1 LRKRKTGKTKAE
13 ELYESQKNLS
23 MESEH
28 GESLIERLD
37 AEQVKEALQELS
49 LDYREAIFLRFH
61 EGMSMSEVAQA
72 LGVSISGAKMRVH
85 RGLLKLRRLLATGKN
100 DAK

>member
-1 LRKRKTGKTKAE
+1 LGRDFLRKRKTGRTKAE
-13 ELYESQKNLS
+13 ELYESQKSLS

-49 LDYREAIFLRFH
+49 LDYREAIILRFH
-61 EGMSMSEVAQA
+61 EGMSM
-72 LGVSISGAKMRVH
+72 SGAKMRVH
-85 RGLLKLRRLLATGKN
+85 RGLLKLRGLLTTGEHN
-100 DAK
+100 AK